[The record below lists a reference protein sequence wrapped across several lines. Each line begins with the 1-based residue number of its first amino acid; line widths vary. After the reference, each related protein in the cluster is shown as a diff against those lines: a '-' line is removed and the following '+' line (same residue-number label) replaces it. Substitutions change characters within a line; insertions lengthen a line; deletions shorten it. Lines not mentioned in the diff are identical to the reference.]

1 MKNYITSFKLFENT
15 ELNYARLI
23 QLGIAEV
30 QPDRRIDGQRPHIKD
45 LDRARD
51 LVAGSNPLGR
61 AVSMSKLITD
71 PEKLIRRA
79 KAVASE
85 IHRQRPEELG
95 TIFAPFAKR
104 LRELGFNENGVQLI
118 MQYGLGNRR

>member
-1 MKNYITSFKLFENT
+1 MKNYINSFALFEST

-23 QLGIAEV
+23 QLGIADV
-30 QPDRRIDGQRPHIKD
+30 KPDSFIDGQRPHIKD

-51 LVAGSNPLGR
+51 LVAASGSLGR

-71 PEKLIRRA
+71 PEKLVRRA
-79 KAVASE
+79 KAVAFE
-85 IHRQRPEELG
+85 IHRQRPAELG

-104 LRELGFNENGVQLI
+104 LRELGFNENAVQLV